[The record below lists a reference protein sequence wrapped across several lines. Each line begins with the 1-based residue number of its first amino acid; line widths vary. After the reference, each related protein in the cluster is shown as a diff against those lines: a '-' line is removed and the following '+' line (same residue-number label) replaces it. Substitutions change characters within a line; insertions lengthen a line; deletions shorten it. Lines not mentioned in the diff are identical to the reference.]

1 MARGKQDLCTVEVS
15 YTKNKMFIQVIPPSS
30 GLIDY
35 AVSMR
40 PDYHRAVIDTITFYG
55 WKNVIYVYDSHDGE
69 HENILL
75 KKCLYVYMYVCMCV
89 YVNIF
94 FIAL

>member
-1 MARGKQDLCTVEVS
+1 
-15 YTKNKMFIQVIPPSS
+15 MFIQVIPPSS

-55 WKNVIYVYDSHDGE
+55 WKNVIYVYDSHDE
-69 HENILL
+69 KYVTQWLL
-75 KKCLYVYMYVCMCV
+75 ISFASEAVPQYNFAEDDRCSETAAVSIKTFKGHDAM
-89 YVNIF
+89 F
-94 FIAL
+94 